1 MAEILHQSINFDI
14 ACSITVPQ
22 CRCEK
27 SLFEFFFF
35 WVGGGGGGGGM
46 DVTLVKLFY
55 KLKRLHMGDL
65 VARVNCIII

>member
-27 SLFEFFFF
+27 SLFEVFF
-35 WVGGGGGGGGM
+35 WGGGERG
-46 DVTLVKLFY
+46 
-55 KLKRLHMGDL
+55 RRRGDGCDIGRIVL
-65 VARVNCIII
+65 LAKAPTYGRSCCQG

>member
-27 SLFEFFFF
+27 SLFEFFFL
-35 WVGGGGGGGGM
+35 GGGRGRG
-46 DVTLVKLFY
+46 
-55 KLKRLHMGDL
+55 RGDGCDIGQIVL
-65 VARVNCIII
+65 